1 MILTSCLLPRVCFHH
16 TDVPLCLICLSI
28 LSLMQFAQSET
39 SDGYKLPA
47 SDGHAH
53 RKNLL
58 LHQRGA
64 GPIPQLPD
72 RDPENYLQPGNVWQ
86 PAGVFVRACVT
97 FLCPSYQNL
106 SDPTLWFYI
115 KVFHACKEYKLRL
128 SLAWLT
134 VSLYHLIFWLRADDG
149 GAVN

>member
-1 MILTSCLLPRVCFHH
+1 MRCLLPRVCFHHTH

-28 LSLMQFAQSET
+28 LSLTQFAQSET

-58 LHQRGA
+58 LHKRGA

-72 RDPENYLQPGNVWQ
+72 RDPENYLQPGNVRQ
-86 PAGVFVRACVT
+86 PAGAFVCACST

-106 SDPTLWFYI
+106 SDGPCGFNI
-115 KVFHACKEYKLRL
+115 KVIHACKIYKL
-128 SLAWLT
+128 SWLT
-134 VSLYHLIFWLRADDG
+134 VGLYHLIFWLGADDG